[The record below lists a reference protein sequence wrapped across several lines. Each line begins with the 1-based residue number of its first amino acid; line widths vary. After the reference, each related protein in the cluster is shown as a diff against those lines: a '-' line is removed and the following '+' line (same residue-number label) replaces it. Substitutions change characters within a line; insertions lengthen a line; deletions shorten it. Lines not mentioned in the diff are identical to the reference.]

1 MPSEDSVQTKHRLS
15 LVNIYCLHAFFV
27 RKYLRIRY
35 QLHTH
40 THPPT
45 HTHAR
50 TGFSQFLLSDLFHI
64 QKYPNCRATGGVS
77 IKVRT
82 HFQTNYNLIAIV
94 NTIINVFKL
103 AKVSPNKLHKN
114 AKKYTTHTNSTN
126 IILDAYK

>member
-1 MPSEDSVQTKHRLS
+1 MLSFRLKNVVYE
-15 LVNIYCLHAFFV
+15 L
-27 RKYLRIRY
+27 
-35 QLHTH
+35 
-40 THPPT
+40 
-45 HTHAR
+45 
-50 TGFSQFLLSDLFHI
+50 FLLFDLFHI
-64 QKYPNCRATGGVS
+64 QKYLNCRATGGVS

-114 AKKYTTHTNSTN
+114 AKKYTTHTNGTN